1 MKRKKKVLLVI
12 FAILKLF
19 VLVLVVTAFIYAGK
33 KAYTFGY
40 RVFAEEAMSN
50 PPGKKVVVTITDD
63 ITVDELAELL
73 KSKRL
78 IRDEKVFRVQYQLSE
93 YRGKLKGGNYILNT
107 SQTAEEMLEE
117 LSGEDETENGQETEP
132 ESGTEP
138 ESADE

>member
-19 VLVLVVTAFIYAGK
+19 VLVLVVSAFIYAGK

-40 RVFAEEAMSN
+40 RVFAEEAMSD

-63 ITVDELAELL
+63 ISVDDLAQLL

-78 IRDEKVFRVQYQLSE
+78 IRDEKVFWVQYQLSE

-107 SQTAEEMLEE
+107 SQTAAEMLEE
-117 LSGEDETENGQETEP
+117 LSGEDETENSQESEA
-132 ESGTEP
+132 ES